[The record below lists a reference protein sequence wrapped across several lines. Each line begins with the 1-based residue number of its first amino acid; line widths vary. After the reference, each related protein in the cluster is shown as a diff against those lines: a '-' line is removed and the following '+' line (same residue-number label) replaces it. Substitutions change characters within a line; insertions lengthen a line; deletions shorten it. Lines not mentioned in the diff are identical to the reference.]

1 MAEFAIL
8 NEGDELINRVVPD
21 YSIILDT
28 IVLLLPAPNGGNL
41 KILDLG
47 AGSGRISEVIHR
59 ELPAADLTL
68 LDISDEMLAVAK
80 RRLDD
85 VRAAF
90 VTGDY
95 TSAELETGFDVI
107 VASLTLHHLPDPQKR
122 DVFVRLY
129 SALAD
134 GGSLV
139 ISDIVLGSTPYWSDS
154 YEELW
159 LEAIQNVPEEQRTHI
174 LKHYREHDI
183 PASVADQLAWLSDV
197 GFIDVACHWR
207 RLNFAVYGGRK
218 VP

>member
-59 ELPAADLTL
+59 KLSAADLTL

-85 VRAAF
+85 NVRAAF

-95 TSAELETGFDVI
+95 TSVELGTGFDVI
-107 VASLTLHHLPDPQKR
+107 VASLTLHHLPDSQKR

-174 LKHYREHDI
+174 LQHYREHDI

-197 GFIDVACHWR
+197 GFIDVACTGD
-207 RLNFAVYGGRK
+207 A
-218 VP
+218 